1 MDTFWLEHSVLHLID
16 NDDSNQMHATNQNSL
31 QLMMI
36 ADRMLPR
43 ELSRLFDEISN
54 FLYTKH
60 DQFDSYDQ
68 DLVDLQLENEF

>member
-68 DLVDLQLENEF
+68 DLVDLKLENEF